1 MSRGPDLLVTMSA
14 VKRTF
19 ATHKSECVMDS
30 GTESELDESDLVN
43 PGMICSLMSQ
53 THGVWKEGQ
62 PNGRL

>member
-30 GTESELDESDLVN
+30 GT
-43 PGMICSLMSQ
+43 
-53 THGVWKEGQ
+53 
-62 PNGRL
+62 